1 MRSKLTSM
9 EHTISTLLKAYE
21 SGKLHRRDL
30 VKGLAL
36 LAAGAGSASA
46 AGFQSNGI
54 NHVSLQ
60 VSDLQRS
67 SEFYQRVLVVSAE
80 NRPAGA
86 VTLKV
91 GKSHIVLRPGTPA
104 AKVDH
109 FAVGVDHFNKDAI
122 IADLKARGATPTDK
136 GDAGLHVLDPDGYPV
151 QFQSND
157 TA

>member
-1 MRSKLTSM
+1 M
-9 EHTISTLLKAYE
+9 EHTISRLLKAYE
-21 SGKLHRRDL
+21 NGKLHRRDL

-60 VSDLQRS
+60 VSNLQRS
-67 SEFYQRVLVVSAE
+67 SEFYQRVLVASAE

-104 AKVDH
+104 GKVDH
-109 FAVGVDHFNKDAI
+109 FAVGVDHFNKDSI
-122 IADLKARGATPTDK
+122 IADLKARGAVPTDK
-136 GDAGLHVLDPDGYPV
+136 GAAGLHVVDPDGYPV

-157 TA
+157 AA

>member
-1 MRSKLTSM
+1 M
-9 EHTISTLLKAYE
+9 EHTISRLLKAYE
-21 SGKLHRRDL
+21 SGKMQRRDL
-30 VKGLAL
+30 VKGLTL

-67 SEFYQRVLVVSAE
+67 SEFYQRVLVVPAE

-104 AKVDH
+104 GKVDH
-109 FAVGVDHFNKDAI
+109 FAVGVDHFNKDTI
-122 IADLKARGATPTDK
+122 IADLKARGAMPSDK
-136 GDAGLHVLDPDGYPV
+136 GEAGLHVLDPDGYPG

-157 TA
+157 GA

>member
-1 MRSKLTSM
+1 M

-21 SGKLHRRDL
+21 NGKLHRRDL

-46 AGFQSNGI
+46 AGFESNGI

-60 VSDLQRS
+60 VSDLKRS
-67 SEFYQRVLVVSAE
+67 SEFYQRVLVASAE

-91 GKSHIVLRPGTPA
+91 GKSHIVLRPGTPG
-104 AKVDH
+104 KVDH
-109 FAVGVDHFNKDAI
+109 FAVGVDHFNKDTI
-122 IADLKARGATPTDK
+122 IADLKARGAMPTDK

-157 TA
+157 AA

>member
-1 MRSKLTSM
+1 M

-21 SGKLHRRDL
+21 NGKLHRRDL

-67 SEFYQRVLVVSAE
+67 SEFYQRVLVASAE

-91 GKSHIVLRPGTPA
+91 GKSHIVLRPGAPA
-104 AKVDH
+104 GGRYPLDALPTL
-109 FAVGVDHFNKDAI
+109 ASVG
-122 IADLKARGATPTDK
+122 
-136 GDAGLHVLDPDGYPV
+136 
-151 QFQSND
+151 
-157 TA
+157 